1 MIGILMEGVLFV
13 AALATIAA
21 LLFYVLVQ
29 FTPLGRRIRE
39 TRNRRELEHELD
51 LTCPIH
57 GLQQDE
63 RMVRLPSGDRIC
75 PVCYKEAIH
84 G

>member
-1 MIGILMEGVLFV
+1 MVGILMEGVLFV
-13 AALATIAA
+13 AIVAAMAA
-21 LLFYVLVQ
+21 LLFYAAVA

-39 TRNRRELEHELD
+39 TRNRKRLEQELE
-51 LTCPIH
+51 LTCPFH
-57 GLQQDE
+57 GAQREDE
-63 RMVRLPSGDRIC
+63 MVRLPSGDRLC